1 MTMAG
6 KVVLATC
13 LGVLASMGASFV
25 CVAPLQA
32 RGSLVKSGWLSSGR
46 VIAATSPRR
55 EVSLQA
61 IRTRTDSTWYVV
73 PATPHKKTLWF
84 TRRQHLSRWLST
96 LRNQKACE

>member
-13 LGVLASMGASFV
+13 LGVLASMGASFM

-46 VIAATSPRR
+46 VVAATSPRR

-61 IRTRTDSTWYVV
+61 TRTRTYLVGRSSDAPQEYALAYT
-73 PATPHKKTLWF
+73 
-84 TRRQHLSRWLST
+84 
-96 LRNQKACE
+96 